1 MVVPKRRA
9 AFKQRHPSCSD
20 RRFCDLTAKGWPAS
34 CGKESATSTVPI
46 PKILHNCSSLAL
58 LQSDGMFS
66 PVVKRDANKKAVEQ
80 IEKATDS
87 EPVKGK
93 ELLESGELKRQLSEA
108 EERLRSGLSP
118 KKAKSG
124 SR

>member
-1 MVVPKRRA
+1 MVVPKRSA
-9 AFKQRHPSCSD
+9 AFKQWHPSCSD
-20 RRFCDLTAKGWPAS
+20 RRFCDLTVKAGQLTAARNRRLKPFPS
-34 CGKESATSTVPI
+34 QKY
-46 PKILHNCSSLAL
+46 CSSLAL
-58 LQSDGMFS
+58 LQSDDMFS
-66 PVVKRDANKKAVEQ
+66 PVAKRDDNKKAVEQ

-87 EPVKGK
+87 GPVKGK

-108 EERLRSGLSP
+108 EERFRSGLSP